1 MQDAPDTLPTP
12 PPDPPRGPGDS
23 RHTGDHAMGRAV
35 RVFSSLTLIS
45 RIAGL
50 GRDIATARVFGDT
63 AIGSAFIA
71 AFAIPNFFRRLLGE
85 GALTAAFI
93 PLYTQ
98 LDRDDPDA
106 ARRFGAL
113 VIRKLTILTGLI
125 TILVELAL
133 LTVLFLDGRNP
144 ERAFSVKLIMVMFP
158 FMPLVCIAAILGGM
172 LQTHGRFGPSAGMP
186 ILLNLITIVASVPF
200 VLSESPNQVLAAY
213 VIGIAI
219 IVSGI
224 AQIAWG
230 VIALGPRFAL
240 NASSDGVADTVRTM
254 LKRFL
259 PVVIGMGTL
268 QINSFF
274 DMLIAMW
281 PNWVGPTM
289 LGFDYPL
296 DDRSNAILGYSQRL
310 YQFPL
315 GVFGVAVATA
325 IFPMLA
331 RATNDS
337 DSFARTLRRGLRLS
351 LFIGLPASIGLLLV
365 REPLTFVVYSGGGRG
380 FSADGVS
387 RAAAVLAGYAPAIW
401 AFSINQVWTRAFYA
415 AGRMRTPMVVAMLMV
430 GLNLILNL
438 ALIWRFREAGLAWS
452 TSICALIQ
460 CVVLAALSR
469 RLTGLNPVDRATTLA
484 SLRICAIS
492 GCMAGAVVLTSF
504 LLPSPVGWTGNL
516 LNLFALTGVGI
527 VSFVALARLSRS
539 HELSW
544 LLRRSLPAPPD
555 ASGSRPAAH
564 DPE

>member
-1 MQDAPDTLPTP
+1 
-12 PPDPPRGPGDS
+12 
-23 RHTGDHAMGRAV
+23 MGRAV

-63 AIGSAFIA
+63 AIGSAFVA

-113 VIRKLTILTGLI
+113 VIRRLTIVTGLI
-125 TILVELAL
+125 TIFVELAL
-133 LTVLFLDGRNP
+133 LGVLLLDGRNP
-144 ERAFSVKLIMVMFP
+144 ERVLSVRLIMVMFP
-158 FMPLVCIAAILGGM
+158 FMPMVCVAAILGGM

-186 ILLNLITIVASVPF
+186 ILLNVITIIAAIPF
-200 VLSESPNQVLAAY
+200 VLTKSPDQVQAAY

-219 IVSGI
+219 LISGV
-224 AQIAWG
+224 AQVAWG
-230 VIALGPRFAL
+230 VLALGPRAAF
-240 NASSDGVADTVRTM
+240 NAPSDGVAESVRTM
-254 LKRFL
+254 LKRFV

-268 QINSFF
+268 QINSML

-289 LGFDYPL
+289 FGLEYPL
-296 DDRSNAILGYSQRL
+296 DERSNSILGYSQRL

-331 RATNDS
+331 RTTNDA
-337 DSFARTLRRGLRLS
+337 DAFARTLRRGLRLS
-351 LFIGLPASIGLLLV
+351 LFIGLPASVGLILV
-365 REPLTFVVYSGGGRG
+365 RDPLTFVVYSGGGRG
-380 FSADGVS
+380 FSADGVA

-415 AGRMRTPMVVAMLMV
+415 AGRMRTPMIVAMVMV
-430 GLNLILNL
+430 GLNLTLNL
-438 ALIWRFREAGLAWS
+438 TLIWPLREAGLAWS

-460 CVVLAALSR
+460 CLILAALSR
-469 RLTGLNPVDRATTLA
+469 RLTGLNPLDRPTTLA
-484 SLRICAIS
+484 CLRIIGIS
-492 GCMAGAVVLTSF
+492 IVMAGAVAILDR
-504 LLPSPVGWTGNL
+504 LLPDAATWTGNL
-516 LNLFALTGVGI
+516 VVLVALTGAGGLA
-527 VSFVALARLSRS
+527 FFALARMSRS
-539 HELSW
+539 AELAW
-544 LLRRSLPAPPD
+544 LLHQSSPATP
-555 ASGSRPAAH
+555 

>member
-1 MQDAPDTLPTP
+1 MQDAPLPPDSPPTPTPSPTP
-12 PPDPPRGPGDS
+12 PGGSGQS
-23 RHTGDHAMGRAV
+23 RHTGDNAMGRAV
-35 RVFSSLTLIS
+35 RVFSSLTLLS

-113 VIRKLTILTGLI
+113 VIRKLTIVTGLI

-133 LTVLFLDGRNP
+133 LAVLFLDGRNP
-144 ERAFSVKLIMVMFP
+144 ERVLSVKLIMVMFP
-158 FMPLVCIAAILGGM
+158 FMPLVCVAAILGGM

-200 VLSESPNQVLAAY
+200 VLVESPNQELAAY
-213 VIGIAI
+213 VIGFAI
-219 IVSGI
+219 IVSGV
-224 AQIAWG
+224 AQVAWG
-230 VIALGPRFAL
+230 VLALGPRFAF
-240 NASSDGVADTVRTM
+240 NASAVGVADTVRTM
-254 LKRFL
+254 LKRFV

-289 LGFDYPL
+289 LGFAYPL

-331 RATNDS
+331 RATNES
-337 DSFARTLRRGLRLS
+337 DAFARTLRRGLRLS
-351 LFIGLPASIGLLLV
+351 LFIGLPASIGLILV
-365 REPLTFVVYSGGGRG
+365 RDPLTYVVYSGGNRG
-380 FSADGVS
+380 FSAEGVS
-387 RAAAVLAGYAPAIW
+387 RAASVLAGYAPAIW

-430 GLNLILNL
+430 ALNLVLNL
-438 ALIWRFREAGLAWS
+438 ALIWPFREAGLAWS
-452 TSICALIQ
+452 TSICAIIQ
-460 CVVLAALSR
+460 CIILAALSK
-469 RLTGLNPVDRATTLA
+469 RLTGLNPMDRATTLS
-484 SLRICAIS
+484 SLRICALS
-492 GCMAGAVVLTSF
+492 ACMAGTVVLIDA
-504 LLPSPVGWTGNL
+504 LLPSPGGWTGNL
-516 LNLFALTGVGI
+516 LNLMALTGAGGI
-527 VSFVALARLSRS
+527 TFLVLARITRS

-544 LLRRSLPAPPD
+544 LLHRSLPAAPD
-555 ASGSRPAAH
+555 A
-564 DPE
+564 E

>member
-1 MQDAPDTLPTP
+1 MQDAPPPPATPPTPTPTP
-12 PPDPPRGPGDS
+12 PGGSGDS
-23 RHTGDHAMGRAV
+23 RHTGDNAMGRAV

-113 VIRKLTILTGLI
+113 VIRKLTVLTGLI
-125 TILVELAL
+125 TVIVELAL
-133 LTVLFLDGRNP
+133 LAALFLDGRNP
-144 ERAFSVKLIMVMFP
+144 ERVLSVKLIMVMFP
-158 FMPLVCIAAILGGM
+158 FMPLVCVAAILGGM

-200 VLSESPNQVLAAY
+200 VLVESPNQELAAY

-219 IVSGI
+219 IISGV
-224 AQIAWG
+224 AQVAWG
-230 VIALGPRFAL
+230 VLALGPRFAFK
-240 NASSDGVADTVRTM
+240 ASAVGVADAVRTM
-254 LKRFL
+254 LKRFV

-289 LGFDYPL
+289 LGFAYPL

-331 RATNDS
+331 RATNES
-337 DSFARTLRRGLRLS
+337 DAFARTLRRGLRLS
-351 LFIGLPASIGLLLV
+351 LFIGLPASIGLMLV
-365 REPLTFVVYSGGGRG
+365 RDPLTYVVYSGGGRG

-415 AGRMRTPMVVAMLMV
+415 AGRMRTPMIVAMLMV
-430 GLNLILNL
+430 LLNLILNL
-438 ALIWRFREAGLAWS
+438 ALIWPFREAGLAWS
-452 TSICALIQ
+452 TSICAIIQ
-460 CVVLAALSR
+460 CIILAALSK
-469 RLTGLNPVDRATTLA
+469 RLTGMNPMDRATTLA
-484 SLRICAIS
+484 SLRIIALS
-492 GCMAGAVVLTSF
+492 ACMAGTVVLADA
-504 LLPSPVGWTGNL
+504 LLPNPIAWTGNL
-516 LNLFALTGVGI
+516 LNLLALTGTGGI
-527 VSFVALARLSRS
+527 AFLVLAKVTRS

-544 LLRRSLPAPPD
+544 LLHRSLPAAPD
-555 ASGSRPAAH
+555 A
-564 DPE
+564 E